1 MNLESLFR
9 DFNPC
14 KFIVHCSL
22 FTFVTL
28 FALRLDNFIDW
39 PYWAIFTPLWIWKCT
54 AILGAIVGAI
64 VWCRYPHYRL
74 EGDAYTQFKAML
86 ISLALHLILLMFE
99 LLACDKLTSDRH
111 LWVLVFIPLI
121 FGSVVS
127 VGACVWAVK
136 HDRSFELELFLAV
149 NALQFVSLPLKLDKF
164 VYWHWDV
171 VFVPMWIVICL
182 SLVSVLYNIIF
193 CGIMMRT
200 PEVSLQQKKAALN
213 AAVGNICTVLPLLC
227 FQVVICDKLDGELKF
242 PYIVVFSPLLV
253 SILALIILSFTAK
266 GGNMWWFGIRKSFSQ
281 FLLSAMP
288 FLQEYGNISYHA
300 ETHSGNAG
308 QSVPLDAT
316 SSSTSTGG
324 GSGSE
329 QLHEFGKHDKK
340 SKKAAKNDIL
350 KPVVPFVSIDLPD

>member
-22 FTFVTL
+22 FSFVAL
-28 FALRLDNFIDW
+28 FALRLDGYIDW

-74 EGDAYTQFKAML
+74 EGDSYTQFKAML
-86 ISLALHLILLMFE
+86 ISLSLHLILLMFE
-99 LLACDKLTSDRH
+99 LLACDKLTSERH

-164 VYWHWDV
+164 VYWNWDV

-227 FQVVICDKLDGELKF
+227 FQVVICDKLDGEIMF

-300 ETHSGNAG
+300 ETQSNAG
-308 QSVPLDAT
+308 QSVPLDAS
-316 SSSTSTGG
+316 SSSTSNIAATDP
-324 GSGSE
+324 
-329 QLHEFGKHDKK
+329 LHEFSKHEKK
-340 SKKAAKNDIL
+340 SKKAAKNDIM
-350 KPVVPFVSIDLPD
+350 KPVVPFISIDLPD

>member
-1 MNLESLFR
+1 M
-9 DFNPC
+9 
-14 KFIVHCSL
+14 
-22 FTFVTL
+22 
-28 FALRLDNFIDW
+28 
-39 PYWAIFTPLWIWKCT
+39 
-54 AILGAIVGAI
+54 GAI

-86 ISLALHLILLMFE
+86 ISLSLHLILLMFE
-99 LLACDKLTSDRH
+99 LLACDKLTSERH

-164 VYWHWDV
+164 VYWNWDV

-227 FQVVICDKLDGELKF
+227 FQVSNYLLHLEELCLNLQLHLFQVLICDKLDGEIKF
-242 PYIVVFSPLLV
+242 PYIGVFAPLLV

-300 ETHSGNAG
+300 ETQSNAG
-308 QSVPLDAT
+308 QSVPLDGS
-316 SSSTSTGG
+316 SSSTSNMAAT
-324 GSGSE
+324 E
-329 QLHEFGKHDKK
+329 PLHEFSKHDKK
-340 SKKAAKNDIL
+340 SKKAAKNDIM
-350 KPVVPFVSIDLPD
+350 KPVVPFISIDLPD

>member
-1 MNLESLFR
+1 M
-9 DFNPC
+9 
-14 KFIVHCSL
+14 
-22 FTFVTL
+22 
-28 FALRLDNFIDW
+28 
-39 PYWAIFTPLWIWKCT
+39 
-54 AILGAIVGAI
+54 
-64 VWCRYPHYRL
+64 WCRYPHYRL

-149 NALQFVSLPLKLDKF
+149 NALQFVSLPLKLDRF
-164 VYWHWDV
+164 VYWNWDV

-227 FQVVICDKLDGELKF
+227 FQVRPHLVPPKDCASLTHLFRQVVICDKLDGELKF

-253 SILALIILSFTAK
+253 SILALIVLSSSAK

-288 FLQEYGNISYHA
+288 FLQEYGNISYHP
-300 ETHSGNAG
+300 ETHSNAA
-308 QSVPLDAT
+308 QSMPLDAA
-316 SSSTSTGG
+316 SSSTSMAA
-324 GSGSE
+324 SE
-329 QLHEFGKHDKK
+329 QLHEFHKHDKK
-340 SKKAAKNDIL
+340 SKKGAKNDIL